1 MIEVLLFVATS
12 FMIGLSGAMAP
23 GPLLTVTISDSLK
36 KGSKAGP
43 LLVLGHVI
51 GEVLLI
57 LLILEGL
64 GWLITS
70 SLASAWVG
78 LIGGA
83 VMIFLGL
90 NMIRDTSSGMES
102 DGFKDFGLVSKG
114 LVTSVSNPYF
124 FIWWGTIGA
133 ALMLKGMELA
143 KLTGLAAF
151 LIGHWSSDF
160 AWYGIVSFFSARGKP
175 ILKSSYRFIISAC
188 GVFLIVVGLYFILT
202 SSITRLIA

>member
-1 MIEVLLFVATS
+1 MLEVLIFTATS

-57 LLILEGL
+57 LLILEGF

-70 SLASAWVG
+70 SSASAWVG

-83 VMIFLGL
+83 VMIFMGL
-90 NMIRDTSSGMES
+90 NMMRDTSPMMES
-102 DGFKDFGLVSKG
+102 DEFKDFGLVPKG

-143 KLTGLAAF
+143 KLAGLAAF

-160 AWYGIVSFFSARGKP
+160 VWYSIVSFFSAKGKV
-175 ILKSSYRFIISAC
+175 ILKDSYKFIILAC
-188 GVFLIVVGLYFILT
+188 GIFLIVVGSYFILT
-202 SSITRLIA
+202 SSITQLIS

>member
-1 MIEVLLFVATS
+1 MLEILLFAGTS

-57 LLILEGL
+57 LLILGGL
-64 GWLITS
+64 SWLITS

-90 NMIRDTSSGMES
+90 NMMRDTTPIMES
-102 DGFKDFGLVSKG
+102 GDFKDFGLVSKG
-114 LVTSVSNPYF
+114 FMTSVSNPYF
-124 FIWWGTIGA
+124 FIWWGTVGA
-133 ALMLKGMELA
+133 ALMFKGMELA

-160 AWYGIVSFFSARGKP
+160 AWYGIVSFFSARGKL
-175 ILKSSYRFIISAC
+175 ILKSSYKFIILAC
-188 GVFLIVVGLYFILT
+188 GVFLIIVGSYFIFTFFNSLV
-202 SSITRLIA
+202 A

>member
-1 MIEVLLFVATS
+1 
-12 FMIGLSGAMAP
+12 MIGLSGAMAP

-64 GWLITS
+64 GLLITS

-83 VMIFLGL
+83 VMIFMGL
-90 NMIRDTSSGMES
+90 TMMRDTEPRMGS
-102 DGFKDFGLVSKG
+102 DEFKDFGLVSKG

-143 KLTGLAAF
+143 KLVGLAAF

-160 AWYGIVSFFSARGKP
+160 VWYGIVSLFSARGKL
-175 ILKSSYRFIISAC
+175 ILKGGYKFIILAC

-202 SSITRLIA
+202 SSMIHLMA

>member
-1 MIEVLLFVATS
+1 MLEVLLFALTS

-23 GPLLTVTISDSLK
+23 GPLLTVTISDSLRR
-36 KGSKAGP
+36 GSKAGP
-43 LLVLGHVI
+43 LLVLGHLV
-51 GEVLLI
+51 GEVLLV
-57 LLILEGL
+57 LLILEGF
-64 GWLITS
+64 GWLISS

-83 VMIFLGL
+83 VMIFMGL
-90 NMIRDTSSGMES
+90 NMMRDTSPKIES
-102 DGFKDFGLVSKG
+102 DEFKDFGLVSKG

-143 KLTGLAAF
+143 GLAGLAAF

-160 AWYGIVSFFSARGKP
+160 AWYGIVSFFSARGKLV
-175 ILKSSYRFIISAC
+175 LKSTYKFIILAC

-202 SSITRLIA
+202 SSITHIVA

>member
-1 MIEVLLFVATS
+1 
-12 FMIGLSGAMAP
+12 MAP

-57 LLILEGL
+57 LLILGGL
-64 GWLITS
+64 SWLITS

-90 NMIRDTSSGMES
+90 NMMRDTTPIMES
-102 DGFKDFGLVSKG
+102 GDFKDFGLVSKG
-114 LVTSVSNPYF
+114 FMTSVSNPYF
-124 FIWWGTIGA
+124 FIWWGTVGA
-133 ALMLKGMELA
+133 ALMFKGMELA

-160 AWYGIVSFFSARGKP
+160 AWYGIVSFFSARGKL
-175 ILKSSYRFIISAC
+175 ILKSSYKFIILAC
-188 GVFLIVVGLYFILT
+188 GVFLIIVGSYFIFTFFNSLV
-202 SSITRLIA
+202 A